1 MYYLLWGI
9 GDIVE
14 NNPRIVKFVLN
25 SSIHRLPL
33 GTPLGR
39 AKVYV
44 SIDLLLLNKRYTRE
58 DVAVTVSI
66 RGIDVPNP
74 LINVVQRCQVLV
86 SLN

>member
-1 MYYLLWGI
+1 MYLLWGI
-9 GDIVE
+9 GDVVE
-14 NNPRIVKFVLN
+14 NNPRVVKFILN

-44 SIDLLLLNKRYTRE
+44 SIDLLLLNKRDTRE

-66 RGIDVPNP
+66 RRIYIPYP
-74 LINVVQRCQVLV
+74 LINVIQWSQMLV
-86 SLN
+86 PLN